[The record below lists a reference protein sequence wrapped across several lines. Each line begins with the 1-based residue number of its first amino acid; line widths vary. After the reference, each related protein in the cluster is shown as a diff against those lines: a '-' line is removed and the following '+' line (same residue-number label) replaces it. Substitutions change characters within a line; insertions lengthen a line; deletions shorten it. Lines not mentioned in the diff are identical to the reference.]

1 MEKLHF
7 NLNGLVPL
15 VMGIAIFILL
25 WVVIFEAFKKI
36 SFFEGNTMKA
46 ILTTCVSL
54 LSVTAMFQ
62 PLGAGE
68 KTYNVSERISNG
80 GSILDA
86 IRFVYAVFGYTVVFI
101 AILFLFS
108 KLMGKVKPNKSL
120 SNAYRKAK
128 TTLQLNPDKSN
139 RTAKKNLEKV
149 QGRKMA
155 RDNTRNTKPIDRLRR
170 EHMFQNDI
178 RKETKSNRTK

>member
-1 MEKLHF
+1 MEKLLF

-15 VMGIAIFILL
+15 VVGIVIFILL
-25 WVVIFEAFKKI
+25 WVVVFEAFKRTPFIESK
-36 SFFEGNTMKA
+36 TMKA

-62 PLGAGE
+62 PLGSGE
-68 KTYNVSERISNG
+68 KTYNISERIGNG
-80 GSILDA
+80 GGILDA

-101 AILFLFS
+101 AILFLVS
-108 KLMGKVKPNKSL
+108 KLMGKVKSNKSL

-128 TTLQLNPDKSN
+128 TTLQLDPDKSN
-139 RTAKKNLEKV
+139 RTDKKNLEKV
-149 QGRKMA
+149 QGRKMT

-170 EHMFQNDI
+170 EHMFQSDI
-178 RKETKSNRTK
+178 RKETKSNRIK